1 MKTPVSLCLIALL
14 LLGAMN
20 SYATNYYVDPSNW
33 GMNQGTLTDP
43 WRSINDIP
51 WYINYFKP
59 GDTLFL
65 KRDQWYTGTL
75 SINSS
80 GAAGAPIVIMG
91 YGAGNA
97 PKLQYNVSSPTEQ
110 NVYDRTIIRLY
121 QANYIVI
128 DGLELT
134 DDYIPWWNHNVTANC
149 GYGVN
154 IYGTNGNGSHNVIK
168 NCTISK
174 LGCGVAIESG
184 DYNTVTDCTIMNLRM
199 ILNTP
204 DVQWDDFGAMGIMV
218 GSSNNSIIRNIIQ
231 DCYSNSYDY
240 TIDGGAVEMYGAVSN
255 NKILYNK
262 CSENLGFMEFGS
274 ASGEQALNNVIG
286 YNLLINNGHVFWI
299 NTNNGYGVDVRNLQ
313 FYNNN
318 VIETHA
324 PRLPE
329 VRNLI
334 GIASTPWISNVLTM
348 KNNIFWINTSS
359 NVTDPNIQPFN
370 GPQLIHQSNLYHL
383 LGGSMGF
390 NIDGTEKKLNAND
403 QVFSNTSDSDPNQWD
418 YELNLYGAAVSI
430 GQSIGIDKDFFDQ
443 AVPAV
448 LGMIDAGIAQ
458 LMSNLRLNNS
468 TLPVTFLSVKGLP
481 GTNGNTVAWET
492 TNEATNHF
500 EVQKSNDGNTFNTI
514 ANVPFN
520 AKATTNS
527 TKYQYVDV
535 NKAGDVQYYR
545 IKVVE
550 PGNDSVFSQIVS
562 IKNGVLTNATLSLT
576 VFPNPASDYVMIK
589 TSGNDLLNKELVLVN
604 MSGMELRR
612 TRITN
617 ATNQTQMNVSTL
629 PKGVYAIKLMDDKTG
644 KPQSILFTKK

>member
-1 MKTPVSLCLIALL
+1 
-14 LLGAMN
+14 
-20 SYATNYYVDPSNW
+20 
-33 GMNQGTLTDP
+33 MNQGTLTDP
-43 WRSINDIP
+43 WRTINDIP

-59 GDTLFL
+59 GDTLFF
-65 KRDQWYTGTL
+65 RRNQWYTGTL
-75 SINSS
+75 SINST

-91 YGAGNA
+91 YGDGNA
-97 PKLQYNVSSPTEQ
+97 PKFQYNVASPTEQ
-110 NVYDRTIIRLY
+110 NVYDRTVIRLN
-121 QANYIVI
+121 QANYVVI
-128 DGLELT
+128 DGIEIT
-134 DDYIPWWNHNVTANC
+134 DDYIPWWNHAVNANC
-149 GYGVN
+149 GYGVY

-168 NCTISK
+168 NTTISQ
-174 LGCGVAIESG
+174 LGCGVAIDGG
-184 DYNTVTDCTIMNLRM
+184 DYNTVTDCTILNMRM

-204 DVQWDDFGAMGIMV
+204 DIMWDDFGAMGIMV

-240 TIDGGAVEMYGAVSN
+240 TIDGGAIEMYGAVSN

-274 ASGEQALNNVIG
+274 SAGQQALNNVIG

-324 PRLPE
+324 PRLPD

-334 GIASTPWISNVLTM
+334 GIASTPWVSNVLTM

-359 NVTDPNIQPFN
+359 NVTDPNVQPFN

-390 NIDGTEKKLNAND
+390 NADYTEKKLNPND
-403 QVFSNTSDSDPNQWD
+403 QVFSNNSDSDPNQWD

-430 GQSIGIDKDFFDQ
+430 GQSIGIDKDFFNQ

-458 LMSNLRLNNS
+458 LLSNVRLNNS

-514 ANVPFN
+514 ASVPFN

-550 PGNDSVFSQIVS
+550 PGSDSVFSQIVS
-562 IKNGVLTNATLSLT
+562 IKNGALTDATLSLT
-576 VFPNPASDYVMIK
+576 VYPNPASDYVMVK
-589 TSGNDLLNKELVLVN
+589 TSGNDLQNKELVLVN

-629 PKGVYAIKLMDDKTG
+629 PKGVYAIKLMDDKTS

>member
-1 MKTPVSLCLIALL
+1 MKTPISVCLIALFVL
-14 LLGAMN
+14 MTRQ
-20 SYATNYYVDPSNW
+20 SYATNYYVDPSSW
-33 GMNQGTLTDP
+33 GSNQGTLTNP

-80 GAAGAPIVIMG
+80 GSAGAPIVIMG

-97 PKLQYNVSSPTEQ
+97 PKLQYNVASPTEQ
-110 NVYDRTIIRLY
+110 NIYDRTIIRLN

-134 DDYIPWWNHNVTANC
+134 DDNIPWWNHNVTANC
-149 GYGVN
+149 GYGVY

-168 NCTISK
+168 NVTVSK
-174 LGCGVAIESG
+174 LGCGVTLDGGS
-184 DYNTVTDCTIMNLRM
+184 DNTVTGCTITNLRM

-218 GSSNNSIIRNIIQ
+218 GGSGNTITHNIIQ

-240 TIDGGAVEMYGAVSN
+240 TIDGGAIEMYGAVSN
-255 NKILYNK
+255 NKIMYNK

-274 ASGEQALNNVIG
+274 ASGQQALNNIIG

-318 VIETHA
+318 IIETHP
-324 PRLPE
+324 PRLSE

-334 GIASTPWISNVLTM
+334 GIASTPTISNVLTM
-348 KNNIFWINTSS
+348 KNNIFWIATSS
-359 NVTDPNIQPFN
+359 NVTDPNIKPFN

-383 LGGSMGF
+383 SGGLMGF
-390 NIDGTEKKLNAND
+390 TIDGSEKNLSASD
-403 QVFSNTSDSDPNQWD
+403 QVFTNTSSTDPTQWD
-418 YELNLYGAAVSI
+418 YTLSNLSIAVNI
-430 GQSIGIDKDFFDQ
+430 GQVTGIDKDFYNQ
-443 AVPAV
+443 AVPTD
-448 LGMIDAGIAQ
+448 GITDAGIAENMT
-458 LMSNLRLNNS
+458 LTINT
-468 TLPVTFLSVKGLP
+468 TLPVQFLSVKGLP
-481 GTNGNTVAWET
+481 GVNGNTIAWET
-492 TNEATNHF
+492 TNDVANHF
-500 EVQKSNDGNTFNTI
+500 EVEKSNDGNTFNKI
-514 ANVPFN
+514 AEVPYA
-520 AKATTNS
+520 AKAGATS

-550 PGNDSVFSQIVS
+550 PGSNGAYSQVVT
-562 IKNGVLTNATLSLT
+562 IKNISSPNNANNNNGLS
-576 VFPNPASDYVMIK
+576 VFPNPAQDYVYVK
-589 TSGNDLLNKELVLVN
+589 TTGTDLLNKEMVLVN

-612 TRITN
+612 TKITN
-617 ATNQTQMNVSTL
+617 AGSNQVKLNVSNL
-629 PKGVYAIKLMDDKTG
+629 PRGVYIVKLMDNKTG
-644 KPQSILFTKK
+644 KNESTTFVK

>member
-1 MKTPVSLCLIALL
+1 MKTPVSLCVIALIML
-14 LLGAMN
+14 MTMN

-33 GMNQGTLTDP
+33 GLNKGTMTDP

-80 GAAGAPIVIMG
+80 GSAGAPIVIMG

-97 PKLQYNVSSPTEQ
+97 PKLQYNVASPTEQ
-110 NVYDRTIIRLY
+110 NVYDRTVIRLN
-121 QANYIVI
+121 QANYVVV

-168 NCTISK
+168 NVTISK
-174 LGCGVAIESG
+174 LGCGVAIDG
-184 DYNTVTDCTIMNLRM
+184 GNDNTVTDCTITNLRM

-204 DVQWDDFGAMGIMV
+204 DIAWDDFGAMGIMV
-218 GSSNNSIIRNIIQ
+218 GGSNNTITRNIIQ

-240 TIDGGAVEMYGAVSN
+240 TIDGGAIEMYGAVSN

-274 ASGEQALNNVIG
+274 SSGQQALNNVIG

-324 PRLPE
+324 PRLPD

-334 GIASTPWISNVLTM
+334 GIASTPTNPNVLIM

-370 GPQLIHQSNLYHL
+370 GPQLAHQSNVYHL
-383 LGGSMGF
+383 SGGLMGF
-390 NIDGTEKKLNAND
+390 NMDGSEKKLNAND
-403 QVFSNTSDSDPNQWD
+403 QVFANTADSDPNQWD
-418 YELNLYGAAVSI
+418 YSLTLFSAALNI
-430 GQSIGIDKDFFDQ
+430 GQNTGIDKDFFDQ
-443 AVPAV
+443 AVPTD
-448 LGMIDAGIAQ
+448 GMYDAGIAQ
-458 LMSNLRLNNS
+458 QDMTARTQS
-468 TLPVTFLSVKGLP
+468 TLPVTFLSIKGLP

-492 TNEATNHF
+492 TNDVANHF
-500 EVQKSNDGNTFNTI
+500 EVEKSDDGNTFSKI
-514 ANVPFN
+514 AAVPYN
-520 AKATTNS
+520 AKAGTTS

-535 NKAGDVQYYR
+535 NKAGDVLYYR

-550 PGNDSVFSQIVS
+550 PSSNNNYSQVVS
-562 IKNGVLTNATLSLT
+562 IRNSSSSTDATLSLT
-576 VFPNPASDYVMIK
+576 VYPNPAQDYVYVK
-589 TSGNDLLNKELVLVN
+589 TTGIDLQNKELVLVN

-612 TRITN
+612 ARITT
-617 ATNQTQMNVSTL
+617 ASNQTQLNVSTL
-629 PKGVYAIKLMDDKTG
+629 PKGVYAIKLLDDKSS

>member
-1 MKTPVSLCLIALL
+1 V
-14 LLGAMN
+14 
-20 SYATNYYVDPSNW
+20 
-33 GMNQGTLTDP
+33 
-43 WRSINDIP
+43 
-51 WYINYFKP
+51 
-59 GDTLFL
+59 
-65 KRDQWYTGTL
+65 
-75 SINSS
+75 
-80 GAAGAPIVIMG
+80 
-91 YGAGNA
+91 
-97 PKLQYNVSSPTEQ
+97 
-110 NVYDRTIIRLY
+110 
-121 QANYIVI
+121 
-128 DGLELT
+128 
-134 DDYIPWWNHNVTANC
+134 
-149 GYGVN
+149 
-154 IYGTNGNGSHNVIK
+154 
-168 NCTISK
+168 
-174 LGCGVAIESG
+174 GCGVAIESG

-204 DVQWDDFGAMGIMV
+204 DVAWDDFGAMGIMV
-218 GSSNNSIIRNIIQ
+218 GTSNNTITRNIIQ

-240 TIDGGAVEMYGAVSN
+240 TIDGGAIEMYGAVSN
-255 NKILYNK
+255 NTILYNK

-274 ASGEQALNNVIG
+274 SSGQQALNNVIG

-324 PRLPE
+324 PRLPD

-334 GIASTPWISNVLTM
+334 GIASTPWVPNVLTM

-383 LGGSMGF
+383 LGGSLGF
-390 NIDGTEKKLNAND
+390 NADYTEKQLNAND

-418 YELNLYGAAVSI
+418 YALNLYGAAVNI

-443 AVPAV
+443 TVPAV

-458 LMSNLRLNNS
+458 LISNVGLNNS

-500 EVQKSNDGNTFNTI
+500 EVQKSNNGNTFNTI
-514 ANVPFN
+514 ASVPFN

-562 IKNGVLTNATLSLT
+562 IKNGVLTDATLSLT
-576 VFPNPASDYVMIK
+576 VFPNPASDYVMVK
-589 TSGNDLLNKELVLVN
+589 TSGTDLQNKELVLVN

-629 PKGVYAIKLMDDKTG
+629 PKGVYAIKLMDDKAG

>member
-1 MKTPVSLCLIALL
+1 MKTPVSLCVMALFML
-14 LLGAMN
+14 MTMH

-33 GMNQGTLTDP
+33 GLNKGTLTDP

-51 WYINYFKP
+51 WYIDYFKP

-80 GAAGAPIVIMG
+80 GSAGAPIVIMG

-97 PKLQYNVSSPTEQ
+97 PKLQYNVASPTEQ
-110 NVYDRTIIRLY
+110 NVYDRTVIRLY
-121 QANYIVI
+121 QANYVVI

-154 IYGTNGNGSHNVIK
+154 IYGTNGNGSHNIIK

-184 DYNTVTDCTIMNLRM
+184 DYNTVTNCSITNLRM

-204 DVQWDDFGAMGIMV
+204 DVAWDDFGAMGIMI
-218 GSSNNSIIRNIIQ
+218 GSSNNTITRNIIQ

-240 TIDGGAVEMYGAVSN
+240 TIDGGAIEMYGAVSN
-255 NKILYNK
+255 NKIMYNK

-274 ASGEQALNNVIG
+274 SAGEQALNNVIG
-286 YNLLINNGHVFWI
+286 YNLLINNGHIFWI

-329 VRNLI
+329 IKNLI
-334 GIASTPWISNVLTM
+334 GIASTPTISNVLTM

-383 LGGSMGF
+383 MGGLMGF
-390 NIDGTEKKLNAND
+390 NIDGSEKKLNATD
-403 QVFSNTSDSDPNQWD
+403 QVFANTSDSDPGLWD
-418 YELNLYGAAVSI
+418 YALSTFSAALNI
-430 GQSIGIDKDFFDQ
+430 GQNTGIGIDKDFFDQ
-443 AVPAV
+443 AVPTD
-448 LGMIDAGIAQ
+448 GMYDAGIAQ
-458 LMSNLRLNNS
+458 LDMTARVQN

-481 GTNGNTVAWET
+481 GANGNTVAWET
-492 TNEATNHF
+492 TNDVANHF
-500 EVQKSNDGNTFNTI
+500 EVEKSNDGSTFSKI
-514 ANVPFN
+514 ADVPYN
-520 AKATTNS
+520 AKAGTTS

-550 PGNDSVFSQIVS
+550 PGSDNNYSQIVS
-562 IKNGVLTNATLSLT
+562 VKNISSTGNTLSLT
-576 VFPNPASDYVMIK
+576 VYPNPAQDYVYVK
-589 TSGNDLLNKELVLVN
+589 TAGDDLLNKELVLVN

-617 ATNQTQMNVSTL
+617 TSNQAQLNVSNL
-629 PKGVYAIKLMDDKTG
+629 PKGVYAIKLMDDKTN